1 MQNLEANFEIKASKE
16 YKNMTR
22 EISKIV
28 YNGDRFIRIKG
39 LCDAVL
45 CLGWM
50 LVVTFLCV
58 KFWRHDIG
66 GLLEEYGY
74 CEVSY
79 LPTFVWFGSPVLFF
93 YSLALRPYLLMRKL
107 LGKANFSEMGRKSV
121 TLGDD
126 FLIQRS
132 ERRGQIL
139 LSHDQR
145 RAGRERLCRHH
156 HSKRDVYRH
165 TARGFYGRRR

>member
-1 MQNLEANFEIKASKE
+1 
-16 YKNMTR
+16 MTR

-28 YNGDRFIRIKG
+28 YKGDRFIRIKG

-45 CLGWM
+45 CFGWM

-79 LPTFVWFGSPVLFF
+79 LPAFVWFGSPVLFF
-93 YSLALRPYLLMRKL
+93 YSLALRPYLLMRTL
-107 LGKANFSEMGRKSV
+107 LSKANFSEMGRKS
-121 TLGDD
+121 GDAGRR
-126 FLIQRS
+126 FFNPKKRT
-132 ERRGQIL
+132 RRGQIL

-145 RAGRERLCRHH
+145 RAGRGRLCRHY

-165 TARGFYGRRR
+165 TARGFCRRRRGILRRA